1 MAIWQTPLCPFTI
14 DFDAEKLDEVRI
26 AVIDGFYAV
35 PHGGVEIGGVLY
47 GTRSNDRV
55 RIEDFRRIE
64 TEYLTGPSF
73 HLSDNDRDGLRKL
86 LSEEPPGGNA
96 KLEVVGWFHSHTR
109 SGIQLSPKDLDLYE
123 EFFPRPWQVAM
134 LLRPENLGPVKAG
147 YFFRDP
153 EGNICLETAG
163 AAFDL
168 QPVVGQQKAK
178 TVDEQR
184 AKRPLEPARPRRM
197 EAIRQAIV
205 AEPAPPEAAPGLEP
219 QPYEALPQDPPPLPP
234 DSAAKPLFPPLLIAV
249 LVAILVCA
257 GAAGYWLA
265 TRQ

>member
-47 GTRSNDRV
+47 GTRGNDRV

-96 KLEVVGWFHSHTR
+96 KLDVVGWFHSHTR
-109 SGIQLSPKDLDLYE
+109 SGIQLSPQDLELYE
-123 EFFPRPWQVAM
+123 EFFPRSWQVAM
-134 LLRPENLGPVKAG
+134 VLRPENLGPVKAA

-153 EGNICLETAG
+153 DGNISLETAG
-163 AAFDL
+163 GAFDL
-168 QPVVGQQKAK
+168 QPVYNQQKAK
-178 TVDEQR
+178 IIDDHR
-184 AKRPLEPARPRRM
+184 AKRAAEPARPRRM
-197 EAIRQAIV
+197 EAIRQAIA
-205 AEPAPPEAAPGLEP
+205 AEAVSLETVPEPE
-219 QPYEALPQDPPPLPP
+219 PYEALPQAPAPVPP
-234 DSAAKPLFPPLLIAV
+234 DSPEKPLFPPLLIAL